1 MNRLTQLFHKIVL
14 LIKNTFLKLNLYLY
28 LLFLVPTFCLAQHSS
43 EFKIRI
49 NCKENKIDVQ
59 QNLIYFNS
67 SKDTLYSIVLNDWN
81 HSFSSKNTHLADRF
95 SDEFIRSFHLAKNE
109 DRGFTDL
116 KSIIDFNFQTLNWKR
131 NEKQIDIIEIEL
143 ETPILPN
150 SSQNLNLQYSI
161 KLPNEKFSRYG
172 FNSEGKLYF
181 KNCFLF
187 PSAYENGKFIKQS
200 NVNLDDIFN
209 VPLNIKATITIP
221 LNHSLASN
229 LTSISEVEAED
240 NITYS
245 LVGDQKKDI
254 ILIIT
259 PKAESTIYKNEF
271 IEVSS
276 NINKTRLSDIQKTL
290 IIDKITRFVHE
301 KIGPSY
307 SKKILVSQEDYNK
320 QPFYGLSQLPAF
332 LSPFSDETLFEL
344 IFLKTYLNAYLNENL
359 NLNHRKDNWI
369 YDGIQ
374 IFLMMQYVDEHNS
387 DLKMMGSLSKFKLL
401 KSYNLI
407 NLDFNQQYNYLYM
420 LMARKNLDQPLTE
433 KKDRLIKFNEQISNK
448 YKAGLTFKY
457 LDSYLE
463 NNIVLNSLKEFVALN
478 TKIQTNKYDLEYILN
493 QNSPKKIDWFF
504 EDLINSR
511 ELIDY
516 KFGKVS
522 KTNEKLTVNIIN
534 KTRTNV
540 PISLY
545 QLKND
550 SIINKVWLDDIKTD
564 STFIFDKN
572 GADKLALNYLNE
584 VPEYNLRN
592 NWKSLK
598 GFFYNN
604 RPLKFNF
611 YKDLEEPYYN
621 QVFYVPEFEFNIYD
635 GLAIG
640 MRLDN
645 KSMLNKPFMA
655 SITPFYS
662 PKTGSLVG
670 KFNTTIEQNIR
681 DEGKLYRIRYILAGN
696 QFHYAENAAYT
707 KFSPTIQLFFRDENF
722 RKNKTEFVQL
732 KQLYID
738 REKTDFVLDNNTEN
752 YNVFN
757 FKYGNYQSEAT
768 KHYSLITDLQVANS
782 FGKVSTEI
790 HYRKL
795 FDNNRRLSLRFYFG
809 TFLYRST
816 TSEFFSFGLDRPT
829 DYMFEHS
836 YLGRSESTGIFS
848 QEYVYAEGGFKSK
861 LNTRYANQWL
871 TTFNASFN
879 VWNWIQIYGDVG
891 LMKNDFASTKFVYDS
906 GLHLNLVPDYFELF
920 LPVFSSNGY
929 ELNNNNYGEKI
940 RFVVTLRP
948 QTLIS
953 LFTRR
958 WF

>member
-1 MNRLTQLFHKIVL
+1 M
-14 LIKNTFLKLNLYLY
+14 
-28 LLFLVPTFCLAQHSS
+28 AQHSTVL
-43 EFKIRI
+43 KIRV
-49 NCKENKIDVQ
+49 NENENKIEIQ

-67 SKDTLYSIVLNDWN
+67 SKDTLYSLVLNDWN
-81 HSFSSKNTHLADRF
+81 NSFSSKNTHLADRF
-95 SDEFIRSFHLAKNE
+95 SDEFIRSFHLAKDE
-109 DRGFTDL
+109 DRGFTEIKNIL
-116 KSIIDFNFQTLNWKR
+116 DFNFQTLNWKR
-131 NEKQIDIIEIEL
+131 NEKQIDLLEIEL
-143 ETPILPN
+143 ESPILPN
-150 SSQNLNLQYSI
+150 SSQKINLLYSV

-172 FNSEGKLYF
+172 FNSDGKLYI
-181 KNCFLF
+181 KNSILF
-187 PSAYENGKFIKQS
+187 PAVYENGKFIKQS

-209 VPLNIKATITIP
+209 SPLNIEATVEIP
-221 LNHSLASN
+221 LSYSLASN
-229 LTSISEVEAED
+229 LSSISENQIKSYIKYNLIGE
-240 NITYS
+240 
-245 LVGDQKKDI
+245 QKKDL
-254 ILIIT
+254 ILIVT
-259 PKAESTIYKNEF
+259 PKSESTIYKNEF

-276 NINKTRLSDIQKTL
+276 NINKTRLNDIQKTL

-301 KIGPSY
+301 KIGPS
-307 SKKILVSQEDYNK
+307 STSKILVSQEDYNK

-344 IFLKTYLNAYLNENL
+344 MFLKTYLNAYLNENL
-359 NLNHRKDNWI
+359 NLNHRKENWI
-369 YDGIQ
+369 YDGLQ
-374 IFLMMQYVDEHNS
+374 MFLMMQYIDENNA
-387 DLKMMGSLSKFKLL
+387 DLKMMGSLSRFKLL

-463 NNIVLNSLKEFVALN
+463 NDIVLTSLKEFVALN
-478 TKIQTNKYDLEYILN
+478 SECQSSKYDLEYILN
-493 QNSPKKIDWFF
+493 QNSPKNIDWFF
-504 EDLINSR
+504 KDLINSR

-516 KFGKVS
+516 KFGKVT
-522 KTNEKLTVNIIN
+522 KTNDKLTVSIIN
-534 KTRTNV
+534 KTKTNV

-550 SIINKVWLDDIKTD
+550 SIVGKVWLDNIKTD
-564 STFIFDKN
+564 STFVFDRN

-604 RPLKFNF
+604 RPLKLNF

-621 QVFYVPEFEFNIYD
+621 QLFYVPEFEFNIYD
-635 GLAIG
+635 GLAFG
-640 MRLDN
+640 LRLNN
-645 KSMLNKPFMA
+645 KSMLNKPFTF
-655 SITPFYS
+655 SVTPFYS

-670 KFNTTIEQNIR
+670 KFNAIVDQNIR
-681 DEGKLYRIRYILAGN
+681 DEGKLYRIRYILAGS

-707 KFSPTIQLFFRDENF
+707 NFSPTIQLLFRDKNF
-722 RKNKTEFVQL
+722 RKNKNEFVQL
-732 KQLYID
+732 KQLYIN
-738 REKTDFVLDNNTEN
+738 REKTAFLLDNNTEN

-768 KHYSLITDLQVANS
+768 KHYSLTNDIQIANS
-782 FGKVSTEI
+782 FGKISTEI

-795 FDNNRRLSLRFYFG
+795 FDNNRRLSLRFYAG

-829 DYMFEHS
+829 DYMFEHG
-836 YLGRSESTGIFS
+836 YLGRSETTGLFS

-861 LNTRYANQWL
+861 LDTRYANQWM

-879 VWNWIQIYGDVG
+879 VWNWVQVYGDVG
-891 LMKNDFASTKFVYDS
+891 LLKNNFSSTKFVYDS

-920 LPVFSSNGY
+920 LPVYSSNGY
-929 ELNNNNYGEKI
+929 ELNSNNYGEKI
-940 RFVVTLRP
+940 RFVVTLTP
-948 QTLIS
+948 KTLIS

>member
-49 NCKENKIDVQ
+49 NSKENKIDVQ

>member
-1 MNRLTQLFHKIVL
+1 
-14 LIKNTFLKLNLYLY
+14 
-28 LLFLVPTFCLAQHSS
+28 
-43 EFKIRI
+43 
-49 NCKENKIDVQ
+49 
-59 QNLIYFNS
+59 
-67 SKDTLYSIVLNDWN
+67 
-81 HSFSSKNTHLADRF
+81 
-95 SDEFIRSFHLAKNE
+95 
-109 DRGFTDL
+109 
-116 KSIIDFNFQTLNWKR
+116 
-131 NEKQIDIIEIEL
+131 
-143 ETPILPN
+143 
-150 SSQNLNLQYSI
+150 
-161 KLPNEKFSRYG
+161 
-172 FNSEGKLYF
+172 
-181 KNCFLF
+181 
-187 PSAYENGKFIKQS
+187 
-200 NVNLDDIFN
+200 
-209 VPLNIKATITIP
+209 
-221 LNHSLASN
+221 
-229 LTSISEVEAED
+229 
-240 NITYS
+240 
-245 LVGDQKKDI
+245 
-254 ILIIT
+254 
-259 PKAESTIYKNEF
+259 
-271 IEVSS
+271 
-276 NINKTRLSDIQKTL
+276 
-290 IIDKITRFVHE
+290 
-301 KIGPSY
+301 
-307 SKKILVSQEDYNK
+307 
-320 QPFYGLSQLPAF
+320 
-332 LSPFSDETLFEL
+332 
-344 IFLKTYLNAYLNENL
+344 
-359 NLNHRKDNWI
+359 
-369 YDGIQ
+369 
-374 IFLMMQYVDEHNS
+374 
-387 DLKMMGSLSKFKLL
+387 
-401 KSYNLI
+401 
-407 NLDFNQQYNYLYM
+407 M

>member
-1 MNRLTQLFHKIVL
+1 
-14 LIKNTFLKLNLYLY
+14 
-28 LLFLVPTFCLAQHSS
+28 LAQHSTVL
-43 EFKIRI
+43 KIRV
-49 NCKENKIDVQ
+49 NENENKIEIQ

-67 SKDTLYSIVLNDWN
+67 SKDTLYSLVLNDWN
-81 HSFSSKNTHLADRF
+81 NSFSSKNTHLADRF
-95 SDEFIRSFHLAKNE
+95 SDEFIRSFHLAKDE
-109 DRGFTDL
+109 DRGFTEIKNIL
-116 KSIIDFNFQTLNWKR
+116 DFNFQTLNWKR
-131 NEKQIDIIEIEL
+131 NEKQIDLLEIEL
-143 ETPILPN
+143 ESPILPN
-150 SSQNLNLQYSI
+150 SSQKINLLYSV

-172 FNSEGKLYF
+172 FNSDGKLYI
-181 KNCFLF
+181 KNSILF
-187 PSAYENGKFIKQS
+187 PAVYENGKFIKQS

-209 VPLNIKATITIP
+209 SPLNIEATVEIP
-221 LNHSLASN
+221 LSYSLASN
-229 LTSISEVEAED
+229 LSSISENQIKSYIKYNLIGE
-240 NITYS
+240 
-245 LVGDQKKDI
+245 QKKDL
-254 ILIIT
+254 ILIVT
-259 PKAESTIYKNEF
+259 PKSESTIYKNEF

-276 NINKTRLSDIQKTL
+276 NINKTRLNDIQKTL

-301 KIGPSY
+301 KIGPS
-307 SKKILVSQEDYNK
+307 STSKILVSQEDYNK

-344 IFLKTYLNAYLNENL
+344 MFLKTYLNAYLNENL
-359 NLNHRKDNWI
+359 NLNHRKENWI
-369 YDGIQ
+369 YDGLQ
-374 IFLMMQYVDEHNS
+374 MFLMMQYIDENNA
-387 DLKMMGSLSKFKLL
+387 DLKMMGSLSRFKLL

-463 NNIVLNSLKEFVALN
+463 NDIVLTSLKEFVALN
-478 TKIQTNKYDLEYILN
+478 SECQSSKYDLEYILN
-493 QNSPKKIDWFF
+493 QNSPKNIDWFF
-504 EDLINSR
+504 KDLINSR

-516 KFGKVS
+516 KFGKVT
-522 KTNEKLTVNIIN
+522 KTNDKLTVSIIN
-534 KTRTNV
+534 KTKTNV

-550 SIINKVWLDDIKTD
+550 SIVGKVWLDNIKTD
-564 STFIFDKN
+564 STFVFDRN

-604 RPLKFNF
+604 RPLKLNF

-621 QVFYVPEFEFNIYD
+621 QLFYVPEFEFNIYD
-635 GLAIG
+635 GLAFG
-640 MRLDN
+640 LRLNN
-645 KSMLNKPFMA
+645 KSMLNKPFTF
-655 SITPFYS
+655 SVTPFYS

-670 KFNTTIEQNIR
+670 KFNAVVDQNIR
-681 DEGKLYRIRYILAGN
+681 DEGKLYRIRYILAGS

-707 KFSPTIQLFFRDENF
+707 NFSPTIQLLFRDKNF
-722 RKNKTEFVQL
+722 RKNKNEFVQL
-732 KQLYID
+732 KQLYIN
-738 REKTDFVLDNNTEN
+738 REKTAFLLDNNTEN

-768 KHYSLITDLQVANS
+768 KHYSLTNDIQIANS
-782 FGKVSTEI
+782 FGKISTEI

-795 FDNNRRLSLRFYFG
+795 FDNNRRLSLRFYAG

-829 DYMFEHS
+829 DYMFEHG
-836 YLGRSESTGIFS
+836 YLGRSETTGLFS

-861 LNTRYANQWL
+861 LETRYANQWM

-879 VWNWIQIYGDVG
+879 VWNWVQVYGDVG
-891 LMKNDFASTKFVYDS
+891 LLKNNFSSTKFVYDS

-920 LPVFSSNGY
+920 LPVYSSNGY
-929 ELNNNNYGEKI
+929 ELNSNNYGEKI
-940 RFVVTLRP
+940 RFVVTLTP
-948 QTLIS
+948 KTLIS

>member
-1 MNRLTQLFHKIVL
+1 LKPYLFIF
-14 LIKNTFLKLNLYLY
+14 LIL
-28 LLFLVPTFCLAQHSS
+28 LVPTFCLAQHST
-43 EFKIRI
+43 ELKIRV
-49 NCKENKIDVQ
+49 NENENKIEIQ

-67 SKDTLYSIVLNDWN
+67 SKDTLYSLVLNDWN
-81 HSFSSKNTHLADRF
+81 NSFSSKNTHLADRF
-95 SDEFIRSFHLAKNE
+95 SDEFIRSFHLAKDE
-109 DRGFTDL
+109 DRGFTEIKNIL
-116 KSIIDFNFQTLNWKR
+116 DFNFQTLNWKR
-131 NEKQIDIIEIEL
+131 NEKQIDLLEIEL

-150 SSQNLNLQYSI
+150 SSQKINLLYSV

-172 FNSEGKLYF
+172 FNSDGKLYI
-181 KNCFLF
+181 KNSILF
-187 PSAYENGKFIKQS
+187 PAVYENGKFIKQS

-209 VPLNIKATITIP
+209 SPLNIEATVEIP
-221 LNHSLASN
+221 LSYSLASN
-229 LTSISEVEAED
+229 LSSISENQIKSYIKYNLIGE
-240 NITYS
+240 
-245 LVGDQKKDI
+245 QKKDL
-254 ILIIT
+254 ILIVT
-259 PKAESTIYKNEF
+259 PKSESTIYKNEF

-276 NINKTRLSDIQKTL
+276 NINKTRLNDIQKTL

-301 KIGPSY
+301 KIGPS
-307 SKKILVSQEDYNK
+307 STSKILVSQEDYNK

-344 IFLKTYLNAYLNENL
+344 MFLKTYLNAYLNENL
-359 NLNHRKDNWI
+359 NLNHRKENWI
-369 YDGIQ
+369 YDGLQ
-374 IFLMMQYVDEHNS
+374 MFLMMQYIDENNA
-387 DLKMMGSLSKFKLL
+387 DLKMMGSLSRFKLL

-463 NNIVLNSLKEFVALN
+463 NNIVLTSLKEFVALN
-478 TKIQTNKYDLEYILN
+478 SECQTSKYDLEYILN
-493 QNSPKKIDWFF
+493 QNSPKNIDWFF
-504 EDLINSR
+504 KDLINSR

-516 KFGKVS
+516 KFGKVT
-522 KTNEKLTVNIIN
+522 KTNDKLTVSIIN
-534 KTRTNV
+534 KTKTNV

-550 SIINKVWLDDIKTD
+550 SIVGKVWLDNIKTD
-564 STFIFDKN
+564 STFVFDRN

-604 RPLKFNF
+604 RPLKLNF

-621 QVFYVPEFEFNIYD
+621 QLFYVPEFEFNIYD
-635 GLAIG
+635 GLAFG
-640 MRLDN
+640 LRLNN
-645 KSMLNKPFMA
+645 KSMLNKPFTF
-655 SITPFYS
+655 SVTPFYS

-670 KFNTTIEQNIR
+670 KFNAIVDQNIR
-681 DEGKLYRIRYILAGN
+681 DEGKLYRIRYILAGS

-707 KFSPTIQLFFRDENF
+707 NFSPTIQLLFRDKNF
-722 RKNKTEFVQL
+722 RKNKNEFVQL
-732 KQLYID
+732 KQLYIN
-738 REKTDFVLDNNTEN
+738 REKTAFLLDNNTEN

-768 KHYSLITDLQVANS
+768 KHYSLINDIQIANL
-782 FGKVSTEI
+782 FGKISTEI

-795 FDNNRRLSLRFYFG
+795 FDNNRRLSLRFYAG

-829 DYMFEHS
+829 DYMFEHG
-836 YLGRSESTGIFS
+836 YLGRSETTGLFS

-861 LNTRYANQWL
+861 LDTRYANQWM

-879 VWNWIQIYGDVG
+879 IWNWVQVYGDVG
-891 LMKNDFASTKFVYDS
+891 LLKNNFSSTKFVYDS

-920 LPVFSSNGY
+920 LPVYSSNGY
-929 ELNNNNYGEKI
+929 ELNSNNYGEKI
-940 RFVVTLRP
+940 RFVVTLTP
-948 QTLIS
+948 KTLIS

>member
-1 MNRLTQLFHKIVL
+1 MKSYLFIF
-14 LIKNTFLKLNLYLY
+14 LIL
-28 LLFLVPTFCLAQHSS
+28 LVPTFCLAQHSTVL
-43 EFKIRI
+43 KIRV
-49 NCKENKIDVQ
+49 NENENKIEIQ

-67 SKDTLYSIVLNDWN
+67 SKDTLYSLVLNDWN
-81 HSFSSKNTHLADRF
+81 NSFSSKNTHLADRF
-95 SDEFIRSFHLAKNE
+95 SDEFIRSFHLAKDE
-109 DRGFTDL
+109 DRGFTEIKNIL
-116 KSIIDFNFQTLNWKR
+116 DFNFQTLNWKR
-131 NEKQIDIIEIEL
+131 NEKQIDLLEIEL
-143 ETPILPN
+143 ESPILPN
-150 SSQNLNLQYSI
+150 SSQKINLLYSV

-172 FNSEGKLYF
+172 FNSDGKLYI
-181 KNCFLF
+181 KNSILF
-187 PSAYENGKFIKQS
+187 PAVYENGKFIKQS

-209 VPLNIKATITIP
+209 SPLNIEATVEIP
-221 LNHSLASN
+221 LSYSLASN
-229 LTSISEVEAED
+229 LSSISENQIKSYIKYNLIGE
-240 NITYS
+240 
-245 LVGDQKKDI
+245 QKKDL
-254 ILIIT
+254 ILIVT
-259 PKAESTIYKNEF
+259 PKSESTIYKNEF

-276 NINKTRLSDIQKTL
+276 NINKTRLNDIQKTL

-301 KIGPSY
+301 KIGPS
-307 SKKILVSQEDYNK
+307 STSKILVSQEDYNK

-344 IFLKTYLNAYLNENL
+344 MFLKTYLNAYLNENL
-359 NLNHRKDNWI
+359 NLNHRKENWI
-369 YDGIQ
+369 YDGLQ
-374 IFLMMQYVDEHNS
+374 MFLMMQYIDENNA
-387 DLKMMGSLSKFKLL
+387 DLKMMGSLSRFKLL

-463 NNIVLNSLKEFVALN
+463 NDIVLTSLKEFVALN
-478 TKIQTNKYDLEYILN
+478 SECQSSKYDLEYILN
-493 QNSPKKIDWFF
+493 QNSPKNIDWFF
-504 EDLINSR
+504 KDLINSR

-516 KFGKVS
+516 KFGKVT
-522 KTNEKLTVNIIN
+522 KTNDKLTVSIIN
-534 KTRTNV
+534 KTKTNV

-550 SIINKVWLDDIKTD
+550 SIVGKVWLDNIKTD
-564 STFIFDKN
+564 STFVFDRN

-604 RPLKFNF
+604 RPLKLNF

-621 QVFYVPEFEFNIYD
+621 QLFYVPEFEFNIYD
-635 GLAIG
+635 GLAFG
-640 MRLDN
+640 LRLNN
-645 KSMLNKPFMA
+645 KSMLNKPFTF
-655 SITPFYS
+655 SVTPFYS

-670 KFNTTIEQNIR
+670 KFNAIVDQNIR
-681 DEGKLYRIRYILAGN
+681 DEGKLYRIRYILAGS

-707 KFSPTIQLFFRDENF
+707 NFSPTIQLLFRDKNF
-722 RKNKTEFVQL
+722 RKNKNEFVQL
-732 KQLYID
+732 KQLYIN
-738 REKTDFVLDNNTEN
+738 REKTAFLLDNNTEN

-768 KHYSLITDLQVANS
+768 KHYSLTNDIQIANS
-782 FGKVSTEI
+782 FGKISTEI

-795 FDNNRRLSLRFYFG
+795 FDNNRRLSLRFYAG

-829 DYMFEHS
+829 DYMFEHG
-836 YLGRSESTGIFS
+836 YLGRSETTGLFS

-861 LNTRYANQWL
+861 LDTRYANQWM

-879 VWNWIQIYGDVG
+879 VWNWVQVYGDVG
-891 LMKNDFASTKFVYDS
+891 LLKNNFSSTKFVYDS

-920 LPVFSSNGY
+920 LPVYSSNGY
-929 ELNNNNYGEKI
+929 ELNSNNYGEKI
-940 RFVVTLRP
+940 RFVVTLTP
-948 QTLIS
+948 KTLIS

>member
-1 MNRLTQLFHKIVL
+1 MKSYLFIF
-14 LIKNTFLKLNLYLY
+14 LIL
-28 LLFLVPTFCLAQHSS
+28 LVPTFCLAQHSTVL
-43 EFKIRI
+43 KIRV
-49 NCKENKIDVQ
+49 NENENKIEIQ

-67 SKDTLYSIVLNDWN
+67 SKDTLYSLVLNDWN
-81 HSFSSKNTHLADRF
+81 NSFSSKNTHLADRF
-95 SDEFIRSFHLAKNE
+95 SDEFIRSFHLAKDE
-109 DRGFTDL
+109 DRGFTEIKNIL
-116 KSIIDFNFQTLNWKR
+116 DFNFQTLNWKR
-131 NEKQIDIIEIEL
+131 NEKQIDLLEIEL
-143 ETPILPN
+143 ESPILPN
-150 SSQNLNLQYSI
+150 SSQKINLLYSV

-172 FNSEGKLYF
+172 FNSDGKLYI
-181 KNCFLF
+181 KNSILF
-187 PSAYENGKFIKQS
+187 PAVYENGKFIKQS

-209 VPLNIKATITIP
+209 SPLNIEATVEIP
-221 LNHSLASN
+221 LSYSLASN
-229 LTSISEVEAED
+229 LSSISENQIKSYIKYNLIGE
-240 NITYS
+240 
-245 LVGDQKKDI
+245 QKKDL
-254 ILIIT
+254 ILIVT
-259 PKAESTIYKNEF
+259 PKSESTIYKNEF

-276 NINKTRLSDIQKTL
+276 NINKTRLNDIQKTL

-301 KIGPSY
+301 KIGPS
-307 SKKILVSQEDYNK
+307 STSKILVSQEDYNK

-344 IFLKTYLNAYLNENL
+344 MFLKTYLNAYLNENL
-359 NLNHRKDNWI
+359 NLNHRKENWI
-369 YDGIQ
+369 YDGLQ
-374 IFLMMQYVDEHNS
+374 MFLMMQYIDENNA
-387 DLKMMGSLSKFKLL
+387 DLKMMGSLSRFKLL

-463 NNIVLNSLKEFVALN
+463 NDIVLTSLKEFVALN
-478 TKIQTNKYDLEYILN
+478 SECQSSKYDLEYILN
-493 QNSPKKIDWFF
+493 QNSPKNIDWFF
-504 EDLINSR
+504 KDLINSR

-516 KFGKVS
+516 KFGKVT
-522 KTNEKLTVNIIN
+522 KTNDKLTVSIIN
-534 KTRTNV
+534 KTKTNV

-550 SIINKVWLDDIKTD
+550 SIVGKVWLDNIKTD
-564 STFIFDKN
+564 STFVFDRN

-604 RPLKFNF
+604 RPLKLNF

-621 QVFYVPEFEFNIYD
+621 QLFYVPEFEFNIYD
-635 GLAIG
+635 GLAFG
-640 MRLDN
+640 LRLNN
-645 KSMLNKPFMA
+645 KSMLNKPFTF
-655 SITPFYS
+655 SVTPFYS

-670 KFNTTIEQNIR
+670 KFNAIVDQNIR
-681 DEGKLYRIRYILAGN
+681 DEGKLYRIRYILAGS

-707 KFSPTIQLFFRDENF
+707 NFSPTIQLLFRDKNF
-722 RKNKTEFVQL
+722 RKNKNEFVQL
-732 KQLYID
+732 KQLYIN
-738 REKTDFVLDNNTEN
+738 REKTAFLLDNNTEN

-768 KHYSLITDLQVANS
+768 KHYSLTNDIQIANS
-782 FGKVSTEI
+782 FGKISTEI

-795 FDNNRRLSLRFYFG
+795 FDNNRRLSLRFYAG

-829 DYMFEHS
+829 DYMFEHG
-836 YLGRSESTGIFS
+836 YLGRSEKTGLFS

-861 LNTRYANQWL
+861 LDTRYANQWM

-879 VWNWIQIYGDVG
+879 VWNWVQVYGDVG
-891 LMKNDFASTKFVYDS
+891 LLKNNFSSTKFVYDS

-920 LPVFSSNGY
+920 LPVYSSNGY
-929 ELNNNNYGEKI
+929 ELNSNNYGEKI
-940 RFVVTLRP
+940 RFVVTLTP
-948 QTLIS
+948 KTLIS

>member
-49 NCKENKIDVQ
+49 NSKENKIDVQ

-478 TKIQTNKYDLEYILN
+478 TKIQTNKYDLEYI
-493 QNSPKKIDWFF
+493 
-504 EDLINSR
+504 
-511 ELIDY
+511 Y
-516 KFGKVS
+516 
-522 KTNEKLTVNIIN
+522 
-534 KTRTNV
+534 
-540 PISLY
+540 
-545 QLKND
+545 
-550 SIINKVWLDDIKTD
+550 
-564 STFIFDKN
+564 
-572 GADKLALNYLNE
+572 
-584 VPEYNLRN
+584 
-592 NWKSLK
+592 
-598 GFFYNN
+598 
-604 RPLKFNF
+604 
-611 YKDLEEPYYN
+611 
-621 QVFYVPEFEFNIYD
+621 
-635 GLAIG
+635 
-640 MRLDN
+640 
-645 KSMLNKPFMA
+645 
-655 SITPFYS
+655 
-662 PKTGSLVG
+662 
-670 KFNTTIEQNIR
+670 
-681 DEGKLYRIRYILAGN
+681 
-696 QFHYAENAAYT
+696 
-707 KFSPTIQLFFRDENF
+707 
-722 RKNKTEFVQL
+722 
-732 KQLYID
+732 
-738 REKTDFVLDNNTEN
+738 
-752 YNVFN
+752 
-757 FKYGNYQSEAT
+757 
-768 KHYSLITDLQVANS
+768 
-782 FGKVSTEI
+782 
-790 HYRKL
+790 
-795 FDNNRRLSLRFYFG
+795 
-809 TFLYRST
+809 
-816 TSEFFSFGLDRPT
+816 
-829 DYMFEHS
+829 
-836 YLGRSESTGIFS
+836 
-848 QEYVYAEGGFKSK
+848 
-861 LNTRYANQWL
+861 
-871 TTFNASFN
+871 
-879 VWNWIQIYGDVG
+879 
-891 LMKNDFASTKFVYDS
+891 
-906 GLHLNLVPDYFELF
+906 
-920 LPVFSSNGY
+920 
-929 ELNNNNYGEKI
+929 
-940 RFVVTLRP
+940 
-948 QTLIS
+948 
-953 LFTRR
+953 
-958 WF
+958 

>member
-1 MNRLTQLFHKIVL
+1 M
-14 LIKNTFLKLNLYLY
+14 
-28 LLFLVPTFCLAQHSS
+28 AQHST
-43 EFKIRI
+43 ELKIRV
-49 NCKENKIDVQ
+49 NENENKIEIQ

-67 SKDTLYSIVLNDWN
+67 SKDTLYSLVLNDWN
-81 HSFSSKNTHLADRF
+81 NSFSSKNTHLADRF
-95 SDEFIRSFHLAKNE
+95 SDEFIRSFHLAKDE
-109 DRGFTDL
+109 DRGFTEIKNIL
-116 KSIIDFNFQTLNWKR
+116 DFNFQTLNWKR
-131 NEKQIDIIEIEL
+131 NEKQIDLLEIEL
-143 ETPILPN
+143 ESPILPN
-150 SSQNLNLQYSI
+150 SSQKINLLYSV

-172 FNSEGKLYF
+172 FNSDGKLYI
-181 KNCFLF
+181 KNSILF
-187 PSAYENGKFIKQS
+187 PAVYENGKFIKQS

-209 VPLNIKATITIP
+209 SPLNIEATVEIP
-221 LNHSLASN
+221 LSYSLASN
-229 LTSISEVEAED
+229 LSSISENQIKSYIKYNLIGE
-240 NITYS
+240 
-245 LVGDQKKDI
+245 QKKDL
-254 ILIIT
+254 ILIVT
-259 PKAESTIYKNEF
+259 PKSESTIYKNEF

-276 NINKTRLSDIQKTL
+276 NINKTRLNDIQKTL
-290 IIDKITRFVHE
+290 IIDKITRFVHG
-301 KIGPSY
+301 KIGPS
-307 SKKILVSQEDYNK
+307 STSKILVSQEDYNK

-344 IFLKTYLNAYLNENL
+344 MFLKTYLNAYLNENL
-359 NLNHRKDNWI
+359 NLNHRKENWI
-369 YDGIQ
+369 YDGLQ
-374 IFLMMQYVDEHNS
+374 MFLMMQYIDENNA
-387 DLKMMGSLSKFKLL
+387 DLKMMGSLSRFKLL

-463 NNIVLNSLKEFVALN
+463 NDIVLTSLKEFVALN
-478 TKIQTNKYDLEYILN
+478 SECQSSKYDLEYILN
-493 QNSPKKIDWFF
+493 QNSPKNIDWFF
-504 EDLINSR
+504 KDLINSR

-516 KFGKVS
+516 KFGKVT
-522 KTNEKLTVNIIN
+522 KTNDKLTVSIIN
-534 KTRTNV
+534 KTKTNV

-550 SIINKVWLDDIKTD
+550 SIVGKVWLDNIKTD
-564 STFIFDKN
+564 STFVFDRN

-604 RPLKFNF
+604 RPLKLNF

-621 QVFYVPEFEFNIYD
+621 QLFYVPEFEFNIYD
-635 GLAIG
+635 GLAFG
-640 MRLDN
+640 LRLNN
-645 KSMLNKPFMA
+645 KSMLNKPFTF
-655 SITPFYS
+655 SVTPFYS

-670 KFNTTIEQNIR
+670 KFNAIVDQNIR
-681 DEGKLYRIRYILAGN
+681 DEGKLYRIRYILAGS

-707 KFSPTIQLFFRDENF
+707 NFSPTIQLLFRDKNF
-722 RKNKTEFVQL
+722 RKNKNEFVQL
-732 KQLYID
+732 KQLYIN
-738 REKTDFVLDNNTEN
+738 REKTAFLLDNNTEN

-768 KHYSLITDLQVANS
+768 KHYSLTNDIQIANS
-782 FGKVSTEI
+782 FGKISTEI

-795 FDNNRRLSLRFYFG
+795 FDNNRRLSLRFYAG

-829 DYMFEHS
+829 DYMFEHG
-836 YLGRSESTGIFS
+836 YLGRSETTGLFS

-861 LNTRYANQWL
+861 LETRYANQWM

-879 VWNWIQIYGDVG
+879 VWNWVQVYGDVG
-891 LMKNDFASTKFVYDS
+891 LLKNNFSSTKFVYDS

-920 LPVFSSNGY
+920 LPVYSSNGY
-929 ELNNNNYGEKI
+929 ELNSNNYGEKI
-940 RFVVTLRP
+940 RFVVTLTP
-948 QTLIS
+948 KTLIS

>member
-1 MNRLTQLFHKIVL
+1 
-14 LIKNTFLKLNLYLY
+14 
-28 LLFLVPTFCLAQHSS
+28 VPTFCLAQHSS

-49 NCKENKIDVQ
+49 NSKENKIDVQ

>member
-1 MNRLTQLFHKIVL
+1 M
-14 LIKNTFLKLNLYLY
+14 
-28 LLFLVPTFCLAQHSS
+28 PTFCLAQHSS

-49 NCKENKIDVQ
+49 NSKENKIDVQ